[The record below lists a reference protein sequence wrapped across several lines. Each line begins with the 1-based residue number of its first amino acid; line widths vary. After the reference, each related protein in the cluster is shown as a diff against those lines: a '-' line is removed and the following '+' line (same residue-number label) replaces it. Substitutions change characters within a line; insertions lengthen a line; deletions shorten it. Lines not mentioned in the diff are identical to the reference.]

1 MLPWRSLALTERPR
15 PRRSASVINAVD
27 KGVIGAVGLR
37 VFSAA
42 EPRGVGK
49 AAPRRAVGYATTRVV
64 FGRPTGASQGI
75 SLPLAE
81 AHARLTA
88 AELAIRRAA
97 WRIDNDQTTSCA
109 ASSLT

>member
-1 MLPWRSLALTERPR
+1 MTA
-15 PRRSASVINAVD
+15 AD
-27 KGVIGAVGLR
+27 KGVIGAVCLR
-37 VFSAA
+37 VFNAA
-42 EPRGVGK
+42 EALGVGK
-49 AAPRRAVGYATTRVV
+49 AVLRRAAGYAATRVV
-64 FGRPTGASQGI
+64 FGRPTGANQGI

-97 WRIDNDQTTSCA
+97 WRIDNDQTTRDA